1 MQDVILT
8 PVITER
14 SMQMI
19 KSGKYTFKVAK
30 NSDKRKIKKAVKD
43 KFGVDAVS
51 VATIIVKPRKK
62 NINRHEIT
70 VSAFKKAIVKIK
82 SGQKIELFEIGGAK

>member
-1 MQDVILT
+1 MQDVILA

-14 SMQMI
+14 SMQLV
-19 KSGKYTFKVAK
+19 KVGKYTFKVAK
-30 NSDKRKIKKAVKD
+30 NSDKGKIKKAVKD

-51 VATIIVKPRKK
+51 VATIIVKPSKK
-62 NINRHEIT
+62 NVNRREIT

-82 SGQKIELFEIGGAK
+82 SGQKIDLFDIGGTK

>member
-1 MQDVILT
+1 MEDVILS

-19 KSGKYTFKVAK
+19 KIGKYTFKVAK

-51 VATIIVKPRKK
+51 VATIIVKPTKK
-62 NINRHEIT
+62 NVNRREIT
-70 VSAFKKAIVKIK
+70 VPAFKKAIVKIK
-82 SGQKIELFEIGGAK
+82 SGQKIDLFDVGGSK